1 MQPPRLTAKSPLF
14 KYAYIGSYS
23 NGGSESN
30 IENTLRTLST
40 LAMIENWEYGK
51 TPNDRSLPILYNYL
65 IHTFTRIEE
74 ENKIAERDNYSCFN
88 TGLVTENQEEIFM
101 LFGRNR
107 TKDSW
112 KFLEFC
118 KESSNDLTRFNP
130 LPERAKYFNDPSE
143 LIYDTRLELRIN
155 IDHIVMDADNFARFP
170 EDIQKLPQ
178 HQLIN
183 TFHGAVDHAKKRVK
197 RNYLTAIPQYYR
209 GQYFPN
215 GQLQLL
221 LPLCLTD
228 PSRADLALAVYKQD
242 DIYSGRTCLTL
253 DMAINNARLI
263 TKPDDEWLKP

>member
-1 MQPPRLTAKSPLF
+1 MQPSNLPAKTALF
-14 KYAYIGSYS
+14 DYAYIGSYS
-23 NGGSESN
+23 NGGAESN
-30 IENTLRTLST
+30 IENTLQALKT
-40 LAMIENWEYGK
+40 LAMTENWEYSK
-51 TPNDRSLPILYNYL
+51 TANIHPLPILYNYL
-65 IHTFTRIEE
+65 IHTFIRIQEE
-74 ENKIAERDNYSCFN
+74 GKIAEKDIYSCFN

-118 KESSNDLTRFNP
+118 KESSNNLTKFNP
-130 LPERAKYFNDPSE
+130 LPERATYFNDPSE

-155 IDHIVMDADNFARFP
+155 IDHIVNDPDNFTRFP
-170 EDIQKLPQ
+170 EDIRQLSI

-183 TFHGAVDHAKKRVK
+183 TFRGAVVHANKRVK

-209 GQYFPN
+209 GKYTPI

-221 LPLCLTD
+221 LPLCLKD
-228 PSRADLALAVYKQD
+228 PSKADLALAVFKQGD
-242 DIYSGRTCLTL
+242 TYSGRTCLTL

-263 TKPDDEWLKP
+263 TKPDDEWLRP